1 MWKSAMELGKLI
13 PVSVLAKPERAP
25 QELMRSLVVRTNFVP
40 AVRHQI
46 GWRGLRVCSSRV
58 DAWTGK
64 IKDAR
69 GVFALYFDA
78 IDDKTDWFGGRYTLG
93 YFPDPE
99 EELIES
105 LSVRAIACT
114 QQDDYFNLVRNFIS
128 FPDFAALFHIGAV
141 QLDISRRQD
150 AFRLRLET
158 MTRQRTVATEGI
170 SITQEER
177 KVNIVAPGS
186 CDQDFPSYEVA
197 IGFFKVL
204 AASLGFCIEEAPVFI
219 CEARYEGT
227 EISYDSSG
235 NYWETPSEESD
246 RVHVVLGYGKTNSSM
261 EPADGE
267 PLELNIW
274 RTPDEST
281 SYFRDPLWW
290 NAHDL
295 LNRNAVDQRLVGID
309 ERPQLIVVTGF
320 LGSGKT
326 TFLQRFIEYQVSL
339 SRFVAVIQNEIGE
352 TGLDGKLLDQDYALV
367 EVDEG
372 CICCSLAGNLKRAV
386 RQILAD
392 FCPDYIVL
400 ETTGLAN
407 PLNLLDEIA
416 ELSDLVRFDSITT
429 VVDGANVLTSLDSYE
444 VALAQIKAA
453 DILLINKTDLLSED
467 SVEQVIARLKS
478 INPVALTI
486 TTVQGDVGPSLLYG
500 PLKNNIKG
508 CMLTGE
514 QGGIKSAGSLHVSHK
529 HDCLSSVKIE
539 FDEPLVRE
547 RFLERIN
554 KLPTQ
559 VFRIKGVIEFRG
571 ERGPKL
577 FQSVAGRHDISEY
590 KNRDFEERF
599 LVCIGK
605 NMESYISDPQSLRA
619 LLEGDTV

>member
-1 MWKSAMELGKLI
+1 MELGKLI

-25 QELMRSLVVRTNFVP
+25 QELMRTLVVRTNFVP

-58 DAWTGK
+58 DAWTAK
-64 IKDAR
+64 IKDSH
-69 GVFALYFDA
+69 GVFALHFDG
-78 IDDKTDWFGGRYTLG
+78 IDDKTDWMGGRYTLG

-99 EELIES
+99 EELVES
-105 LSVRAIACT
+105 LSVQAIAYT
-114 QQDDYFNLVRNFIS
+114 QQDGYLDLVRNFVS

-141 QLDISRRQD
+141 QLDISRGQD
-150 AFRLRLET
+150 SFRLRLET
-158 MTRQRTVATEGI
+158 MTRQWTVATDGI
-170 SITQEER
+170 SIEQEDR
-177 KVNIVAPGS
+177 MIKLVAPG
-186 CDQDFPSYEVA
+186 CYDQDFPSYEVA

-204 AASLGFCIEEAPVFI
+204 AASLSFCIEEAPAFI

-227 EISYDSSG
+227 GISYDSG
-235 NYWETPSEESD
+235 GDYWETPSEESD
-246 RVHVVLGYGKTNSSM
+246 KVHVVLGYGKGSFRM
-261 EPADGE
+261 EPADAE
-267 PLELNIW
+267 PRKLNIC
-274 RTPDEST
+274 TTLDEAIP
-281 SYFRDPLWW
+281 SYRDTLWW
-290 NAHDL
+290 NAHNL
-295 LNRNAVDQRLVGID
+295 FNRNAVDQRLVGID
-309 ERPQLIVVTGF
+309 ERPQLIVLTGF

-372 CICCSLAGNLKRAV
+372 CVCCTLAGNLKRAV

-407 PLNLLDEIA
+407 PLNILDEIA
-416 ELSDLVRFDSITT
+416 ELRDLVRFDSITT
-429 VVDGANVLTSLDSYE
+429 VVDGANVLTSLDSYD

-453 DILLINKTDLLSED
+453 DILLINKTDLVSED

-478 INPVALTI
+478 INPVAPTI
-486 TTVQGDVGPSLLYG
+486 TMVQGYVSPSLLYG
-500 PLKNNIKG
+500 PVKNYIKG
-508 CMLTGE
+508 CMITGE
-514 QGGIKSAGSLHVSHK
+514 QGEIKGAGQLHISHK
-529 HDCLSSVKIE
+529 HDCLSSVKVE

-547 RFLERIN
+547 RFLERVN

-559 VFRIKGVIEFRG
+559 VFRIKGVIEFLG

-577 FQSVAGRHDISEY
+577 FQSVAGRYDISEY

-605 NMESYISDPQSLRA
+605 NMESYISNPQSLRA
-619 LLEGDTV
+619 LFVGGTV